1 MGSDSNNPF
10 IGTSTEHDLRIISN
24 NTEQMRIKSDG
35 KVGIGTNA
43 PARQLHTTESGD
55 SIVRVEG
62 GATSAVG
69 IEFLN
74 SGKDATQLYSTNE
87 NLQIFTNG
95 TERIRVESDGDVGIG
110 TTAPAEQLHVIGNG
124 RFQGVDP
131 TVRFKTT
138 STSNKN
144 LQLTTTHSSGT
155 TYLDLRTNNDAF
167 NSGVNKLIFSEN
179 GINFPNG
186 TSSAERTSATALDY
200 YEEGTFTAGLRS
212 DSGAGTITLNSSFN
226 TLAYTRIGRVVYITG
241 KIKISALSGS
251 YTNKRARITGL
262 PFSAANLTEGAGAS
276 TFTVALLAASGGGDG
291 TDVGQSIEATIDEGE
306 SHITLEE
313 ADGTTVSITEHFKVG
328 DQIYVSG
335 HYFAN

>member
-1 MGSDSNNPF
+1 
-10 IGTSTEHDLRIISN
+10 
-24 NTEQMRIKSDG
+24 
-35 KVGIGTNA
+35 
-43 PARQLHTTESGD
+43 
-55 SIVRVEG
+55 
-62 GATSAVG
+62 
-69 IEFLN
+69 
-74 SGKDATQLYSTNE
+74 
-87 NLQIFTNG
+87 
-95 TERIRVESDGDVGIG
+95 
-110 TTAPAEQLHVIGNG
+110 
-124 RFQGVDP
+124 RFQGTAP

-306 SHITLEE
+306 S
-313 ADGTTVSITEHFKVG
+313 
-328 DQIYVSG
+328 
-335 HYFAN
+335 